1 MGEFFPH
8 ISKSPKFHQ
17 INIIKITKKDCKK
30 ARERYQSLSKEKK
43 KKNKQ
48 QYGRKRYR
56 NVSEDK
62 KQNLVEY
69 RKEKNYKMRKKYLI
83 TIIRKIFSF
92 RNFVVFSRLG

>member
-43 KKNKQ
+43 RKTSNNTVLKDTEMSQRIKNKIWLNIQ
-48 QYGRKRYR
+48 
-56 NVSEDK
+56 K
-62 KQNLVEY
+62 K
-69 RKEKNYKMRKKYLI
+69 KKKKI
-83 TIIRKIFSF
+83 TK
-92 RNFVVFSRLG
+92 